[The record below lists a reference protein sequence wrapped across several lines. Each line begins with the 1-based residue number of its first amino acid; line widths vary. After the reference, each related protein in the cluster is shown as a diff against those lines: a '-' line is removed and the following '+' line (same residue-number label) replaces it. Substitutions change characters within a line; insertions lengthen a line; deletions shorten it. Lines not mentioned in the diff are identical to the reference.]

1 MKHYNIIERY
11 FKLFSNK
18 DLDGLEKLF
27 TKDVSLK
34 DWDIDVQGFNDTVQ
48 AFHNIF
54 TSVEVI
60 DVTIKDIFGSNNKF
74 TCVIEIDIDN
84 LATLK
89 VVDLITVTEDG
100 LIESISAFKQ

>member
-1 MKHYNIIERY
+1 MKHYNIIEKY

-18 DLDGLEKLF
+18 DLDGLQDLF
-27 TKDVSLK
+27 DKDVSLK
-34 DWDIDVQGFNDTVQ
+34 DWDINVEGFNNTVQ

-60 DVTIKDIFGSNNKF
+60 DVTIKDIYGANNKF

-89 VVDLITVTEDG
+89 VVDLIIVTDDG
-100 LIESISAFKQ
+100 LIDSISAYKQ

>member
-1 MKHYNIIERY
+1 MKHYNIIEKY

-18 DLDGLEKLF
+18 DLDGLEDLF
-27 TKDVSLK
+27 HKDITLK
-34 DWDIDVQGFNDTVQ
+34 DWNIDVQGFRDTVQ
-48 AFHNIF
+48 AFHEIF

-60 DVTIKDIFGSNNKF
+60 DVTIKDIFGGNNKF

-89 VVDLITVTEDG
+89 VVDLITVTSDG
-100 LIESISAFKQ
+100 LIKSISAFKQ

>member
-1 MKHYNIIERY
+1 MKHYNIIEKY

-18 DLDGLEKLF
+18 DLDGLQDLF
-27 TKDVSLK
+27 HKDVSLK
-34 DWDIDVQGFNDTVQ
+34 DWDINVEGFNNTVQ

-60 DVTIKDIFGSNNKF
+60 DVTIKDIYGANNKF

-89 VVDLITVTEDG
+89 VVDLIIVTDDG
-100 LIESISAFKQ
+100 LIDSISAYKQ